1 MEFYIYKTYEDW
13 FNDKAFETLEGNMTT
28 LYNGLIAIDTI
39 IDNKNYRQ
47 VFSPKNNF
55 AVISKLQY
63 GFMGYPRE
71 INIYFS
77 SNSWQKSNPEIVFNG
92 EICEDECNSN
102 YFVFVNEDGFKHY
115 ISLNGIYSVVYE
127 I

>member
-47 VFSPKNNF
+47 VFSLLKTVMNTF
-55 AVISKLQY
+55 CL
-63 GFMGYPRE
+63 
-71 INIYFS
+71 
-77 SNSWQKSNPEIVFNG
+77 
-92 EICEDECNSN
+92 
-102 YFVFVNEDGFKHY
+102 
-115 ISLNGIYSVVYE
+115 
-127 I
+127 